1 MNKKI
6 IWYVHINTS
15 VDNIKFQ
22 LSVLHEPKSIFKKEN
37 TIRKGYKAMISVI
50 EILDDSNPDNA
61 EVKFIEDLAV
71 CDINVGTKLSKKG
84 MEAAVK
90 EANNNLIG
98 YLDELVKLNLI
109 TKDGYIYNPIIK

>member
-15 VDNIKFQ
+15 VNNVKFQ
-22 LSVLHEPKSIFKKEN
+22 LSVLYEPKSVFKQKDS
-37 TIRKGYKAMISVI
+37 IRKGYKTMVSVI

-61 EVKFIEDLAV
+61 KVKFIEDLAV

-98 YLDELVKLNLI
+98 YLDELVKLDLI
-109 TKDGYIYNPIIK
+109 TKDDDIYNPIIK

>member
-15 VDNIKFQ
+15 VDNVKFQ
-22 LSVLHEPKSIFKKEN
+22 LSVLYESKNIFKKEN
-37 TIRKGYKAMISVI
+37 TIRKGYKTMISVI
-50 EILDDSNPDNA
+50 EILDDSNPDNIK
-61 EVKFIEDLAV
+61 VNFIEDLAV

-84 MEAAVK
+84 IETAVK

-98 YLDELVKLNLI
+98 YLDELVRLDLI
-109 TKDGYIYNPIIK
+109 TKDGDIYSPIIK